1 MHRFSPLAAATVLGS
16 ALCLAGPAQAAPANV
31 SIGEFFYKS
40 GRVQIDPGQAV
51 TWTNKGDVLHTVTS
65 RGGDPERF
73 DSDQLDTGK
82 TFSRTFT
89 KPGRYAYMCTLHPG
103 LMYGVVQ
110 VGPDKTPAKLSKLK
124 AKRGKK
130 SVRLSFALS
139 EDAKV
144 KATITRSGKRVKTLS
159 SKTIKQGSGSL
170 TYKPRSLTAGRYK
183 VKLVATDV
191 AGNKAKAVSGSF
203 SVPKK

>member
-1 MHRFSPLAAATVLGS
+1 MRRSKPLAVAIPVAA
-16 ALCLAGPAQAAPANV
+16 ALLFAAPAGAAPANV

-40 GRVQIDPGQAV
+40 GRVQINPGETV
-51 TWTNKGDVLHTVTS
+51 TWANKGDVLHTVTS
-65 RGGDPERF
+65 ASGAPERF
-73 DSDQLDTGK
+73 DSDQLDSGK
-82 TFSRTFT
+82 TFSRAFA
-89 KPGRYAYMCTLHPG
+89 KPGRYSYSCTLHPG
-103 LMYGVVQ
+103 LMSGVVQ

-124 AKRGKK
+124 AKRGKQ
-130 SVRLSFALS
+130 SVKLSFRLS

-159 SKTIKQGSGSL
+159 SKTLKPGTGSL
-170 TYKPRSLTAGRYK
+170 VYKPKKLAAGRYK

-203 SVPKK
+203 SVPG